1 MPISE
6 GLRTSL
12 NKIRETSIEN
22 GTLYHKQIDL
32 ITPTTD
38 ISALSGKLLD
48 NPDLMNEFFGVLV
61 KRIMYTQVVEIK
73 LFNNPLSFLEGEQM
87 PLGAMGQ
94 ELFIN
99 PAEGRDFD
107 VDDFAGLLA
116 RYDADVKVQ
125 YPYVNSDKQ
134 YPVTLTKDKI
144 RNAFTSWANL
154 ESFIDGIAQSLYNGA
169 YIDRYNFTKG
179 LVTDAYNKNAVQIEV
194 IDEPNTEAK
203 AKAFLTKARTI
214 FLNMQNP
221 TPYYNA
227 WRKVG
232 GYGRDVL
239 TWTEAEDIVFLI
251 RNDIASYIDVNVL
264 ASAFNIDKASLLGR
278 IKYVEDF
285 TIRDKKGNIL
295 IDGSNILGI
304 MADKKWFRIKN
315 QETTMEEFY
324 NINNRT
330 LQMMLNDV
338 NMYQYSLFAN
348 AVVFA
353 TEEPKV
359 TITGLTVSEDEVTVG
374 AGRTVKVTVST
385 TPAQANYPDIEVES
399 STPAV
404 ATATIDGREIT
415 ITGVASDVDSDGEA
429 IIVVSAGNI
438 SKEIAVTVPYV
449 APANDNT

>member
-61 KRIMYTQVVEIK
+61 KRIIYTKVVSIK

-87 PLGAMGQ
+87 PLGAIGQ
-94 ELFIN
+94 EIFIN
-99 PAEGRDFD
+99 PAEGREYNA
-107 VDDFAGLLA
+107 DDFAGLLA
-116 RYDADVKVQ
+116 KYEADVKVQ
-125 YPYVNSDKQ
+125 YPYLNSDKQ

-154 ESFIDGIAQSLYNGA
+154 ESFIDGISQSLYNGA
-169 YIDRYNFTKG
+169 YIDRYNFIKG
-179 LVTDAYNKNAVQIEV
+179 LVTDAYNKNAVQIEI

-203 AKAFLTKARTI
+203 SKAFLTKARTI
-214 FLNMQNP
+214 FLNMQEP
-221 TPYYNA
+221 SSDYNA

-232 GYGRDVL
+232 GYGRDLL
-239 TWTEAEDIVFLI
+239 TWCDPDDIVFLI
-251 RNDIASYIDVNVL
+251 RNDLASYIDVNVL

-278 IKYVEDF
+278 IKYIKDF
-285 TIRDKKGNIL
+285 NVRDKKGNVV
-295 IDGSNILGI
+295 IDGSNILGMI
-304 MADKKWFRIKN
+304 GDKSWFRIKN
-315 QETTMEEFY
+315 QEVTMEEFY
-324 NINNRT
+324 NINNRS
-330 LQMMLNDV
+330 LQMILNDV
-338 NMYQYSLFAN
+338 NMFQYSLFAN

-353 TEEPKV
+353 TEEPEV

-374 AGRTVKVTVST
+374 AGKTVKVTVST
-385 TPAQANYPDIEVES
+385 TPVQANYPDIEVES

-429 IIVVSAGNI
+429 IIVVSAGNV
-438 SKEIAVTVPYV
+438 SKEITVTVPYV

>member
-1 MPISE
+1 MGISE
-6 GLRTSL
+6 GLMTSL

-38 ISALSGKLLD
+38 ISALSGKLLE
-48 NPDLMNEFFGVLV
+48 NPDLMNEFFGTLV
-61 KRIMYTQVVEIK
+61 KRIMYTQVVNIK
-73 LFNNPLSFLEGEQM
+73 LYNNPLSFLEGEQM
-87 PLGAMGQ
+87 PLGAIGQ
-94 ELFIN
+94 EIFIN
-99 PAEGRDFD
+99 PAEGRDFN

-116 RYDADVKVQ
+116 KYEADVKVQ

-134 YPVTLTKDKI
+134 YPVTLTKQKI

-154 ESFIDGIAQSLYNGA
+154 ESFIDGISQSLYNGA

-179 LVTDAYNKNAVQIEV
+179 LVADAYNKNAVQIEV
-194 IDEPNTEAK
+194 INTIDTEAK

-214 FLNMQNP
+214 FLNMQEP
-221 TPYYNA
+221 TPDYNA

-232 GYGRDVL
+232 GYGHDVL
-239 TWTEAEDIVFLI
+239 TWSEADDIVFLI
-251 RNDIASYIDVNVL
+251 RNDLASYLDVNVL

-278 IKYVEDF
+278 IKYVQDF
-285 TIRDKKGNIL
+285 NVRDKKGNIV

-304 MADKKWFRIKN
+304 MADKSWFRIKN

-353 TEEPKV
+353 TEEPEV
-359 TITGLTVSEDEVTVG
+359 TITGLSVSEDEVTVG
-374 AGRTVKVTVST
+374 VGKTVKVTVST
-385 TPAQANYPDIEVES
+385 TPAQANYPDIEVAS
-399 STPAV
+399 SDTDI
-404 ATATIDGREIT
+404 ATVTIEGKEIT
-415 ITGVASDVDSDGEA
+415 VTGVASDTLADGEA
-429 IIVVSAGNI
+429 TITVSAGNV
-438 SKEIAVTVPYV
+438 STTFDVVVPYV
-449 APANDNT
+449 AE